1 MPVGL
6 SAQKKQ
12 LSQAKDYIKSG
23 KNLDK
28 AETLIRTVLAD
39 SAEKD
44 NLKAWQMLVEVLKK
58 QYEQGNEQMYL
69 KQKYD
74 TLSFSI
80 TTKKLFSAA
89 ESADLKS

>member
-1 MPVGL
+1 MPSGL

-28 AETLIRTVLAD
+28 AESLVRAVLAD

-44 NLKAWQMLVEVLKK
+44 NLKAWQMLVETLRK
-58 QYEQGNEQMYL
+58 QYEQGNEQM
-69 KQKYD
+69 
-74 TLSFSI
+74 
-80 TTKKLFSAA
+80 
-89 ESADLKS
+89 